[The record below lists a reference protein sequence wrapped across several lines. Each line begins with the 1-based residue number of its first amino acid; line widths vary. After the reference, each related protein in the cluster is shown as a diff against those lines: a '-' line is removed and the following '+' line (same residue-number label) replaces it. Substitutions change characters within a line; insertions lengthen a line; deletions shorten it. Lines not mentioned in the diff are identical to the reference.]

1 MRVIGRRYLRK
12 KAPVLKRVIAIAGC
26 PPGPTRRGGTQR
38 ATPGMPWVSSSA
50 GVDEWVPDATGSGP
64 QVSTPDVD
72 APPRKPTL
80 AEQIAATRAKQ
91 AAAKA
96 EAAAAPTTE
105 PAEER
110 KLSLAEQI
118 AATRAKTAGGVA
130 SVVPVGGAEA
140 EAAARAER
148 AERFRLKEEAAAAA
162 DRAEAVREDEARRQ
176 AAELAAA
183 EADRVALAEVEAAM
197 GSRKLSL
204 AEQVRVAV
212 RVSVRVWV
220 RARARVRARVR
231 VRARLRVRVCGWR
244 FAIWGLA

>member
-1 MRVIGRRYLRK
+1 MSQTRTRVDALARRLSRATV
-12 KAPVLKRVIAIAGC
+12 APR
-26 PPGPTRRGGTQR
+26 PTRRGGTQR
-38 ATPGMPWVSSSA
+38 ATPAMPWASSSA

-105 PAEER
+105 PAEPR

-118 AATRAKTAGGVA
+118 AATRARAAGGVA

-148 AERFRLKEEAAAAA
+148 FRLKEEAAAAA
-162 DRAEAVREDEARRQ
+162 DRAEAAREDEARRQ

-220 RARARVRARVR
+220 RARAHVRVRVR

>member
-1 MRVIGRRYLRK
+1 MSAASSAGSA
-12 KAPVLKRVIAIAGC
+12 APSNAPRWQIQ
-26 PPGPTRRGGTQR
+26 RR
-38 ATPGMPWVSSSA
+38 ATPAMAWVSSSA
-50 GVDEWVPDATGSGP
+50 GVDEWVPDATGSDP
-64 QVSTPDVD
+64 QVSTPAVDAPAVD
-72 APPRKPTL
+72 APPRKPSL

-96 EAAAAPTTE
+96 EAAE
-105 PAEER
+105 PAEPR

-183 EADRVALAEVEAAM
+183 EADRVALAEMEAAM

-220 RARARVRARVR
+220 RARARVRVRVR
-231 VRARLRVRVCGWR
+231 VRARFRVKVCVWR
-244 FAIWGLA
+244 LAIWGLA

>member
-64 QVSTPDVD
+64 QVSTPAVD

-105 PAEER
+105 PAEPR

-162 DRAEAVREDEARRQ
+162 DRAEAAREDEARRQ

-204 AEQVRVAV
+204 AEQVKVRFRV
-212 RVSVRVWV
+212 RVRVRVWV
-220 RARARVRARVR
+220 RARVRVR
-231 VRARLRVRVCGWR
+231 VRARFRVRVGGWR
-244 FAIWGLA
+244 LAIWGLA